1 MTDTKIQKYN
11 KEGLLIAESI
21 EDLTY
26 FIEEKKQYT
35 VEKEPAKKKT
45 PTNLYKKADME
56 KKKREIEDKYA

>member
-11 KEGLLIAESI
+11 KEGLLIAETI

-35 VEKEPAKKKT
+35 VEKKPVKKKT
-45 PTNLYKKADME
+45 ATNLYK
-56 KKKREIEDKYA
+56 